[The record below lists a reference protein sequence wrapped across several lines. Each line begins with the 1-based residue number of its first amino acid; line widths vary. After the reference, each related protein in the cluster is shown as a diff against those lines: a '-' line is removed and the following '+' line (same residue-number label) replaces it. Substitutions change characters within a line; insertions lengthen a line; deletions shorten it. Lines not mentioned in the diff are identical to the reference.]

1 VPESV
6 RSIGGAALDFED
18 VLKWVHLLGAAV
30 WTGGLITLAALVV
43 ALRNA
48 GADRPM
54 LQAAA
59 RQFGRLSWTALVIAV
74 GTGIW
79 QMEVIGYSYADVAVK
94 LGLVVTAGVLAL
106 IHQLTARNTSAAV
119 RGAIQAV
126 ILVVSILIFGA
137 AVATFG

>member
-1 VPESV
+1 MPESV